1 MIKMLLKKKI
11 IIIAVVIVI
20 LIVISL
26 VVFKGKKELP
36 YDFSI
41 VERSDIVEEVSA
53 IGTVK
58 SAEDVD
64 LRFEISGTVEKVY
77 VSEGDEVKQGN
88 RLIKLYTG
96 KLYSQFLQAQASH
109 NQAKAELNQFIAG
122 ASSEEIQVAEQVVE
136 NARVVLEDTKAK
148 SENDLIEDYDD
159 ALDTFDNAYF
169 NADKA
174 MKKLETLFDEN
185 KLYKEYRSDLT
196 FRDIQSKEDTKN
208 KKLEAD
214 FAFENLKELV
224 AAMRRNPSYDEI
236 DNAFNPF
243 LSYLRTIREALD
255 AAGSLIDL
263 VVLHSDYSRTQWDTD
278 RDNIETGRIAI
289 NTAVSDTLS
298 AQQVVAS
305 QKITNQTNIN
315 SAENTLAKAEDD
327 LAETKVGPRKV
338 DIAVYSAKVDKA
350 RASVVELQQKLNDAV
365 LEAPID
371 GIVSKVN
378 VKIGETVTVGGD
390 AVVSLIGA
398 SKFQIDVAI
407 PEADIGKVK
416 LGNPVKI
423 SLDAFPEEAWPGQVA
438 EMEPAETLIEGV
450 VYYGVTVI
458 FDKIDERVKS
468 GMSAD
473 VTIETDRRENVI
485 SVPYR
490 AIVYKEGKKRVRILE
505 GKEMREVEVET
516 GLKGS
521 KGEIEIVSGIN
532 ERDKV
537 VTFIKSR

>member
-1 MIKMLLKKKI
+1 M
-11 IIIAVVIVI
+11 
-20 LIVISL
+20 
-26 VVFKGKKELP
+26 
-36 YDFSI
+36 
-41 VERSDIVEEVSA
+41 
-53 IGTVK
+53 
-58 SAEDVD
+58 
-64 LRFEISGTVEKVY
+64 
-77 VSEGDEVKQGN
+77 
-88 RLIKLYTG
+88 
-96 KLYSQFLQAQASH
+96 
-109 NQAKAELNQFIAG
+109 
-122 ASSEEIQVAEQVVE
+122 
-136 NARVVLEDTKAK
+136 VLGDTKAK

-185 KLYKEYRSDLT
+185 KLYKEYRSDFT

-214 FAFENLKELV
+214 SAFENLKELV

-236 DNAFNPF
+236 DNTFNPF
-243 LSYLRTIREALD
+243 LSYLKTIREALD

-263 VVLHSDYSRTQWDTD
+263 VVLHSGYSRTQWDTD

-315 SAENTLAKAEDD
+315 SAENTLAKAEAD
-327 LAETKVGPRKV
+327 LEEKLAPPRGV
-338 DIAVYSAKVDKA
+338 DIAVYQAKVDKA
-350 RASVVELQQKLNDAV
+350 KASMAELQQKLNDAV

-371 GIVSKVN
+371 GIISKVN

-390 AVVSLIGA
+390 TVVSLIGA
-398 SKFQIDVAI
+398 SKFQIDVDI
-407 PEADIGKVK
+407 PEADIGKVR

-473 VTIETDRRENVI
+473 VTIETDRKENVI

-490 AIVYKEGKKRVRILE
+490 AIVYKEGKKMVRILE

-521 KGEIEIVSGIN
+521 EGEIEIVSGIN
-532 ERDKV
+532 EGDKV
-537 VTFIKSR
+537 VTFIKK